1 MKCREPCCSRRM
13 HRTIPGLWYR
23 CFCGLSTP
31 RRCLRPL
38 SSIAAAP
45 VRLTSGLA
53 SGAGVCACV
62 RAMGM
67 PPRARRCAR
76 RGAPSSDPSDPI
88 RRARRRRRRRAAAGG
103 RRRRR
108 AGRPPSLASHSGAA
122 RARARRAARTYDTL
136 ASHHRAR
143 ARARGGGAAEPRQG
157 ARLRLVG
164 RVRCD
169 AAAAVEL
176 RLGPSDRSCTL
187 SCIRESKHRGQSCMS
202 DRD

>member
-62 RAMGM
+62 RAAMGM

-136 ASHHRAR
+136 ASSRAR
-143 ARARGGGAAEPRQG
+143 ARARRRRGGAEARGEATTRRQG
-157 ARLRLVG
+157 AMRCCCCGGIAAGSFGQKLHIKG
-164 RVRCD
+164 RPC
-169 AAAAVEL
+169 EL
-176 RLGPSDRSCTL
+176 
-187 SCIRESKHRGQSCMS
+187 
-202 DRD
+202 